1 MTTTPFIQWFSRKL
15 AVLARCDRGNVAIIF
30 ALALIPLIGLTG
42 AAIDYSRAAT
52 ARTAMQTALDAAAL
66 ILSKKAQLLP
76 DADLDKEALAVFKA
90 NFHYPDVKNPTV
102 NATFSTTPSGAFSL
116 KMNARGSVD
125 TTLAGI
131 WQPSINIGTDTE
143 VVWGI
148 VKIELA
154 LALDNTGSMASNGK
168 MTELKKAAKQLL
180 EKLKPLAK
188 KDGDV
193 KVSII
198 PFATDVN
205 VGTNNVNA
213 NWIRWDEWEA
223 NDINHTC
230 MKSGNEVKTSKGN
243 RITNENDCKD
253 RDKDATWQLN
263 AKSTWNGCV
272 ADRDQS
278 NDTNN
283 AVPNSKATRYV
294 AHQAD
299 KCPVATMMPLNYDWN
314 ALTKKIDAMQPDGNT
329 NVTIGL
335 QVAYQTLSPVAPFN
349 ASSAPSDELAKVIV
363 LLTDGDNT
371 QNRWYSNNNNS
382 RIDKRTEL
390 ACSNVKADTK
400 LNIEIYTIRVIDGNS
415 GLLQKCATDTTKY
428 SDVQDPKNLEQVF
441 AKIAQDLSKLRL
453 AK

>member
-1 MTTTPFIQWFSRKL
+1 MTTAPSIHWFSQKL
-15 AVLARCDRGNVAIIF
+15 ALLARCDRGNVAIIF
-30 ALALIPLIGLTG
+30 ALALIPLVGAVG

-66 ILSKKAQLLP
+66 ILSKKAQMLP
-76 DADLDKEALAVFKA
+76 LAVFKA
-90 NFHYPDVKNPTV
+90 NFHYPDAKNPTV
-102 NATFSTTPSGAFSL
+102 DAIYSTTASGAFSL
-116 KMNARGSVD
+116 KMTASASVD
-125 TTLAGI
+125 TTLTAI
-131 WQPSINIGTDTE
+131 WQPTIDIGTSTE

-148 VKIELA
+148 LKIELA

-168 MTELKKAAKQLL
+168 MTELKKAATQLL

-188 KDGDV
+188 KPGDV
-193 KVSII
+193 KVAII

-205 VGTNNVNA
+205 VGTGYVNA
-213 NWIRWDEWEA
+213 GWIRWDEWEER
-223 NDINHTC
+223 NGSC
-230 MKSGNEVKTSKGN
+230 MNSGNEVKDRWGN
-243 RITNENDCKD
+243 RIPTKTACTETDPN
-253 RDKDATWQLN
+253 ATWKLN
-263 AKSTWNGCV
+263 ARSTWNGCV

-283 AVPNSKATRYV
+283 AVPASKATRYV

-299 KCPVATMMPLNYDWN
+299 KCPVSMMPLNYDWN
-314 ALTKKIDAMQPDGNT
+314 ALTKKIDAMNPVGNT

-390 ACSNVKADTK
+390 ACSNVKADKK

-415 GLLQKCATDTTKY
+415 GLLQKCASDTSKY